1 LEAIYSERNAE
12 MAKPNRSL
20 VTAALILAITAIG
33 ATAVVVSVIRKE
45 GEESRRAITSATG
58 DAVAGTVEQTV
69 EAVTQESKKVTDT
82 LRETTKDVVT
92 DIQEILTRTPSRDG
106 SVTASRTDKP
116 SDSNGPPIGAG
127 DLFGELLKAGREI
140 TRSIDIAVQ
149 ETLQLDANEEREL
162 GDQIHRLIASR
173 QPLIKDN
180 DLDKRLERLAE
191 PFLRKRNRKDIEY
204 TFHVVDDPEVN
215 AFAHLGGFIY
225 VNRGLLDFVNNQ
237 HELAFVLGHEIA
249 HVDLRHCAQ
258 QMTYSA
264 RASQV
269 AGETGANLVQLAYH
283 TIALGYSEDKE
294 FEADAWA
301 YQMMGSTKQD
311 AIQFLARLANHY
323 GERDQGVETSRSA
336 IDAIAS
342 EIDGHF
348 ATHPPTQLRIAALK
362 RIAH

>member
-1 LEAIYSERNAE
+1 
-12 MAKPNRSL
+12 MATQNRSL
-20 VTAALILAITAIG
+20 IIAACILAITAIG
-33 ATAVVVSVIRKE
+33 ATAVVVSVIREE
-45 GEESRRAITSATG
+45 GEASRRAIASATT
-58 DAVAGTVEQTV
+58 DAVTGTAEQTV
-69 EAVTQESKKVTDT
+69 EAATQESKKVADT
-82 LRETTKDVVT
+82 LRETTKDVLT
-92 DIQEILTRTPSRDG
+92 DIREILTRTPSRDG
-106 SVTASRTDKP
+106 SVTSSPASPP
-116 SDSNGPPIGAG
+116 SDSKDASVAPG
-127 DLFGELLKAGREI
+127 DLFGELLNAGREI

-162 GDQIHRLIASR
+162 GAQIHRLIASSE
-173 QPLIKDN
+173 PLIKDN
-180 DLDKRLERLAE
+180 DLDKRLQRLAE
-191 PFLRKRNRKDIEY
+191 PFVSQCQRKDIEY
-204 TFHVVDDPEVN
+204 TFHVIDAPEVN

-225 VNRGLLDFVNNQ
+225 VNRGLLEFVSNQ
-237 HELAFVLGHEIA
+237 NELAFVLGHEIA

-258 QMTYSA
+258 QMTYAA

-269 AGETGANLVQLAYH
+269 AGETGANLVQLAYN

-301 YQMMGSTKQD
+301 YQMMETAKPD

-323 GERDQGVETSRSA
+323 GEREPSVETSTSA

-342 EIDGHF
+342 EINGHF

>member
-1 LEAIYSERNAE
+1 
-12 MAKPNRSL
+12 MATQNRSL
-20 VTAALILAITAIG
+20 VTAALIVAITAIG
-33 ATAVVVSVIRKE
+33 ATAVVVSVIKKE
-45 GEESRRAITSATG
+45 GEASRRAIASATG
-58 DAVAGTVEQTV
+58 DAVTGAVEQTV
-69 EAVTQESKKVTDT
+69 EAATQESNRVADT
-82 LRETTKDVVT
+82 LRETTKDALT
-92 DIQEILTRTPSRDG
+92 DIREILTRTPARDG
-106 SVTASRTDKP
+106 SVTASPTDKP
-116 SDSNGPPIGAG
+116 SDKPSGSKGAPVSPG

-149 ETLQLDANEEREL
+149 ETLQLDAHEEREL

-180 DLDKRLERLAE
+180 DLDKRLERVAE
-191 PFLRKRNRKDIEY
+191 PFLSQRHRKDIEY
-204 TFHVVDDPEVN
+204 TFHVIDDPEVN

-237 HELAFVLGHEIA
+237 DELAFVLGHEIA

-294 FEADAWA
+294 FEADAWS
-301 YQMMGSTKQD
+301 YQMMGSAKPD

-323 GERDQGVETSRSA
+323 GERDPNVETSTSA
-336 IDAIAS
+336 IDVVTR